1 MNSELPVNITREM
14 RQSYLDYSMSVIVGR
29 ALPDVRDGFKPVHRR
44 ILYAM
49 FREGLLS
56 NRKYSKCAGVV
67 GEVLKKYHPHGDSA
81 VYDALVRLAQPWN
94 MRYQLVDGQ
103 GNFGSIDGDRAAA
116 YRYTEARMQ
125 QIAEEMLNDIDKE
138 TVDWQPNFDETV
150 NEPLVLPTRYP
161 NLLVNGS
168 SGIAVGMATNVPPH
182 HLGEV
187 TDGLLMLLDNPETTI
202 DELMTVIKGPDFPTG
217 GMICGT
223 EGISD
228 AYNTGKGRIIVRA
241 KTHFEVQNDG
251 RTWIIVDEIPYMVN
265 KAKVCEKIA
274 ELVKDQ
280 KIDGISEL
288 RDESDRH
295 GMRIV
300 VELKRNEVPEVVL
313 NKLFQMTALQST
325 FGVIMLA
332 LVDNQ
337 PKILNLRQILQ
348 QFIAFRKDV
357 VIRRTTFLLRKAED
371 RAHILEGLVKALDLI
386 DEIIALIRAAD
397 SPAQARDQMIE
408 RWEFSV
414 RQAQAILE
422 MRLQKLTGMER
433 QSIVDEYN
441 EIQETI
447 KKLRLILDDPDE
459 LLRVIREETQEVR
472 DRYVDDRRTEIR
484 DMGIS
489 FTVEDFIADESVVI
503 TCSHRGY
510 IKQTPLTIYK
520 EQKRGGKGRLGM
532 RTHDDDFVEYMFVA
546 QTHDYLMVFTNFG
559 KVYWIK
565 VHQIPQTDAANKG
578 KAIVNLIG
586 FEEGER
592 AVAFN
597 AVREFD
603 EDVNLVFATR
613 KGLVKRTVLSAFKN
627 IRTNGI
633 RAISIQENDELI
645 NVRQTSGS
653 SEIFLASKE
662 GKAIRFSESEVRQ
675 TGRSSMGVTG
685 IRLNEGDSVVEMAV
699 IDEDS
704 GSILTISEL
713 GYGKRTLVS
722 EYRLQGR
729 GGFGSLNMKMTE
741 KTGSISGVRYIK
753 DHDSVLI
760 ISQLGKL
767 IRLDLTTIRDIGRVT
782 QGVRLIQLD
791 DPSDR
796 VVGIGLVPKEEEAEE
811 GPDEDGVLATDV
823 DGEATVDPTEQGDGD
838 TEQPGP
844 DQDE

>member
-187 TDGLLMLLDNPETTI
+187 TDGLLMLLDNPDATI

-223 EGISD
+223 QGIYD
-228 AYNTGKGRIIVRA
+228 AYHTGKGRIIVRA
-241 KTHFEVQNDG
+241 KTHFEENEG

-313 NKLFQMTALQST
+313 NKLYQMTALQST

-337 PKILNLRQILQ
+337 PKILNLRQILG
-348 QFIAFRKDV
+348 QFIAFRRDV
-357 VIRRTTFLLRKAED
+357 VIRRTSFLLRKAEE
-371 RAHILEGLVKALDLI
+371 RSHILEGLVKALDLL
-386 DEIIALIRAAD
+386 DEIIALIRAAE
-397 SPAQARDQMIE
+397 SPSLARAQMVE

-433 QSIVDEYN
+433 QAIVNEYN
-441 EIQETI
+441 EIQEVI
-447 KKLRLILDDPDE
+447 RKLRLILDDPNE

-586 FEEGER
+586 FEDGER

-597 AVREFD
+597 AVREFSD
-603 EDVNLVFATR
+603 DVNLVFATR

-627 IRTNGI
+627 IRANGI
-633 RAISIQENDELI
+633 RAISIQEGDELI
-645 NVRQTSGS
+645 NVRQTTGE
-653 SEIFLASKE
+653 SEIFLASKL
-662 GKAIRFSESEVRQ
+662 GKAIRFAETEVRQ

-685 IRLNEGDSVVEMAV
+685 IRLSDGDTVVEMAV
-699 IDEDS
+699 INEDS

-729 GGFGSLNMKMTE
+729 GGFGSLNMKKTD

-796 VVGIGLVPKEEEAEE
+796 VVGIGLVPKEEESDEALEE
-811 GPDEDGVLATDV
+811 ILSESEAALEETGSEAGDGS
-823 DGEATVDPTEQGDGD
+823 TEQSGEDQ
-838 TEQPGP
+838 EQ
-844 DQDE
+844 ES